1 MHDARHLLGFTA
13 GVITVTSFVPQVV
26 RAWRTKRTTDLSL
39 GTFVLLITAG
49 SLWMFYGTLSAD
61 WPVVATNGGMVLL
74 NVALATAKVRY
85 R

>member
-1 MHDARHLLGFTA
+1 MLDFVA

-26 RAWRTKRTTDLSL
+26 LARRTKRTIARSL

-49 SLWMFYGTLSAD
+49 SLWMLYGTMTAD

-74 NVALATAKVRY
+74 NVALATAKMRY